1 MSEALGVLGEVVP
14 LALRAAAAVAFTLVG
29 MFVELNA
36 LASILSGEF
45 AFGLWALYMGAIAL
59 YAGLFVFGADV
70 LARVV
75 PRSA

>member
-1 MSEALGVLGEVVP
+1 MQDALATAGDAVAVG
-14 LALRAAAAVAFTLVG
+14 LRALAAVAFTLVG

-36 LASILSGEF
+36 LVSILSGEF

-70 LARVV
+70 AARVT